1 MPIKPINLKDL
12 EEKVENIYE
21 SIVVLSKRAQQVNE
35 ELKIEFNQRLETVL
49 TKLSSIEPD
58 EAEPMEVQ
66 ANPDQLVIARDFEKR
81 SKPTSIAID
90 ELLNEKLQVR
100 YKDDAAK

>member
-58 EAEPMEVQ
+58 ESEPMEVQ
-66 ANPDQLVIARDFEKR
+66 PNPDQLLIARDFEKR
-81 SKPTSIAID
+81 SKPTGIAID
-90 ELLNEKLQVR
+90 ELLNDKLQVR
-100 YKDDAAK
+100 YKDDATK

>member
-81 SKPTSIAID
+81 SKPTGIAID

>member
-1 MPIKPINLKDL
+1 MPIKPVNLKDL

-35 ELKIEFNQRLETVL
+35 ELKIEFNQQLETIL

-58 EAEPMEVQ
+58 ESEPMEVQ
-66 ANPDQLVIARDFEKR
+66 PNPDQLLIARDFEKR
-81 SKPTSIAID
+81 PKPTSVAID
-90 ELLNEKLQVR
+90 ELLSDKLLVR
-100 YKDDAAK
+100 YKDEVTP

>member
-58 EAEPMEVQ
+58 ESEPMEVQ
-66 ANPDQLVIARDFEKR
+66 PNPDQLLIARDFEKR
-81 SKPTSIAID
+81 AKPTGIAID
-90 ELLNEKLQVR
+90 ELLNDKLQVR
-100 YKDDAAK
+100 YKDDATK